1 MDEPMLPS
9 QATHAPKSPILLEGL
24 LQPVGSA

>member
-9 QATHAPKSPILLEGL
+9 EATHVPKSPILLEGL
-24 LQPVGSA
+24 LQPAEPA